1 MALEAAVKQSIIKD
15 FATSEGDTGSPEVQ
29 VAVLTQRIKDLTE
42 HMKVHKHDY
51 HTQRG
56 LLAMVGRR
64 KRMLTYL
71 KNTDITRYRAL
82 IGRLGLR
89 R

>member
-1 MALEAAVKQSIIKD
+1 VALEAAVKQSIIQE

-71 KNTDITRYRAL
+71 KNTDITRYRQL
-82 IGRLGLR
+82 IERLGLR

>member
-1 MALEAAVKQSIIKD
+1 MALEAAVKQSIIQD

-71 KNTDITRYRAL
+71 KNTDIARYRSL
-82 IGRLGLR
+82 IERLGLR